1 MTYPACGQEERQDRK
16 TALELHCHPPC
27 GRASAP
33 VRGAHLAGDSRYVPD
48 HSLFGA
54 LQGMPSV
61 SDRLGVVRLYVEE
74 LWMLRRDG
82 RFAALED
89 VLVDF
94 VNSKPHAINRRRGG
108 ERRNNV
114 IPLSDYLERRRGER
128 RSKPP

>member
-1 MTYPACGQEERQDRK
+1 
-16 TALELHCHPPC
+16 
-27 GRASAP
+27 
-33 VRGAHLAGDSRYVPD
+33 
-48 HSLFGA
+48 
-54 LQGMPSV
+54 MPSV

-94 VNSKPHAINRRRGG
+94 VNSKPRDIDRRRGG

-128 RSKPP
+128 RGKAQ

>member
-1 MTYPACGQEERQDRK
+1 
-16 TALELHCHPPC
+16 
-27 GRASAP
+27 
-33 VRGAHLAGDSRYVPD
+33 
-48 HSLFGA
+48 
-54 LQGMPSV
+54 MPSV

-94 VNSKPHAINRRRGG
+94 VNSKPRAIDRRRGG
-108 ERRNNV
+108 ERRNHV

-128 RSKPP
+128 RGKPP

>member
-1 MTYPACGQEERQDRK
+1 M
-16 TALELHCHPPC
+16 PPI
-27 GRASAP
+27 
-33 VRGAHLAGDSRYVPD
+33 
-48 HSLFGA
+48 
-54 LQGMPSV
+54 

-94 VNSKPHAINRRRGG
+94 VNSKPRGIDRRRGG

-128 RSKPP
+128 RGKAQ